1 MVCLLVVVTRVQG
14 VSTILTGKSNA
25 FGKKTKKPRNVFPGF
40 VRAGAFLVFAAS
52 ANFFEQQIKLLAVA
66 SLTCQVDFFEQLS
79 VAQRFQ

>member
-1 MVCLLVVVTRVQG
+1 MSGL
-14 VSTILTGKSNA
+14 STILTEKSNS
-25 FGKKTKKPRNVFPGF
+25 FGKNTKKPRKILPGF